1 MKNKYKVIGIVSEYN
16 PFHTGHKHQ
25 IETIKKEYD
34 NPYIISFMSGE
45 FVQRGAAAI
54 VDKYAR
60 ATMAVKNGADLCIQ
74 LPTFFSTQVAEIFA
88 KGAINTLNSL
98 GIVDAIH
105 FGSETGD
112 ITLLESQSKKI
123 ENSYP
128 SIYSDTILD
137 EKNLPLNTLIK
148 NNNKSGKSFIKIFSE
163 NNGNL
168 PDMSNDILA
177 IEYIKAL
184 KYFNSNIVP
193 LTMKRHVS
201 SHNEVS
207 INKEFA
213 SSTAIRNSIHE
224 GMLTDKSPKNIFKFL
239 PENSLIDFKEK
250 KYIFDEHFFEMIKFQ
265 IISNKENLK
274 NIFEISE
281 GLENRILKF
290 VDTAKTYEDLIFSIK
305 SKRYT
310 LARIRRIMFNT
321 LLDIQKSQIDTIKAS
336 GYKIPYIKIL
346 AFNDRGRYIIK
357 KIKQKNNVEII
368 NKFANY
374 KPYDEY
380 STLFYEK
387 DLLANRIYNIPI
399 TKYKSLDYFTSPSYI
414 K

>member
-1 MKNKYKVIGIVSEYN
+1 MTNKYKVIGIVSEYN
-16 PFHTGHKHQ
+16 PFHSGHKHQ

-224 GMLTDKSPKNIFKFL
+224 GMLTDKSPENIFKFL

-250 KYIFDEHFFEMIKFQ
+250 KYIFDEQFFEMIKFQ

-274 NIFEISE
+274 DIFEISE

-290 VDTAKTYEDLIFSIK
+290 VDTAKTYEDLILSIK

-310 LARIRRIMFNT
+310 LARIRRIMFNI

-368 NKFANY
+368 NKFTNY

-399 TKYKSLDYFTSPSYI
+399 TKCKSLDYFTSPSYI